1 MGERNLIF
9 FVLTLSLL
17 SFIFLFSSSFYSWI
31 FVGEEIFFED
41 LMKII
46 SRNILNVI
54 FFLIGLIF
62 PIAIF
67 KKFRFFIAWTLL
79 ILLSVPIILDISIK
93 NTHRWL
99 TIGDFTLQPSE
110 IFKIGF
116 LLQMSHFLSEPYNLL
131 KFIGTIFYILLSIF
145 LLYNIPHFSMII
157 SIIFVTFSLLFING
171 VKLNHLLLPLS
182 ISLLIIIALLS
193 LKRGYVISRIEKHM
207 SGETVY
213 QVKQAKIAISR
224 GGILGV
230 GIGKGKIKYKFLP
243 EVSKDFLFSH
253 IAEETGLLGV
263 FILIL
268 IYSLIIKTLFDSA
281 ILISDEFYRNFLFGT
296 GLFIFFN
303 VFVHIS
309 VNLGLLPV
317 TGVPLPLL
325 SYGGSSGIT
334 YSFLLG
340 VSLNIIKSEV
350 GHSKEENFV
359 LWSRFS

>member
-9 FVLTLSLL
+9 YVLTLSLL

-46 SRNILNVI
+46 SRNILNII

-62 PIAIF
+62 PITIF
-67 KKFRFFIAWTLL
+67 KKFRFFISWTFL
-79 ILLSVPIILDISIK
+79 ILLSVPLILDISIK

-99 TIGDFTLQPSE
+99 TVGDFTIQPSE

-116 LLQMSHFLSEPYNLL
+116 LLQISNLLSEPHNLI
-131 KFIGTIFYILLSIF
+131 KFIGTFSYIVLSIF

-157 SIIFVTFSLLFING
+157 SIIFVTFSLLFLSG
-171 VKLNHLLLPLS
+171 LKLKYLLLPFL
-182 ISLLIIIALLS
+182 ISNLIIIGLLIF
-193 LKRGYVISRIEKHM
+193 KRGYVVSRIEKYI
-207 SGETVY
+207 SGESVY

-224 GGILGV
+224 GGIFGV

-253 IAEETGLLGV
+253 IAEETGLLGIL
-263 FILIL
+263 ILIL

-281 ILISDEFYRNFLFGT
+281 ILIEDEFYKNFLIGT

-303 VFVHIS
+303 VFVHIA

-340 VSLNIIKSEV
+340 SSLNIIKNQASYKR
-350 GHSKEENFV
+350 KESFV
-359 LWSRFS
+359 LWSKFS